1 MVLYS
6 MKSFMRSFATKIRHF
21 YQSLVLKAY
30 SLDSNQVFILDITV
44 TAPKGKFW
52 SPLFHLIFLR
62 TQQFSAYLFQHY
74 LDLFVHIKKII
85 QS

>member
-1 MVLYS
+1 
-6 MKSFMRSFATKIRHF
+6 MKSFKSSFSTTIRYF

-30 SLDSNQVFILDITV
+30 SLDFENQVFILDITV

-52 SPLFHLIFLR
+52 SSLFHLIFLR
-62 TQQFSAYLFQHY
+62 TQQFSAYLFHHY
-74 LDLFVHIKKII
+74 LDLFAHIKKII

>member
-1 MVLYS
+1 
-6 MKSFMRSFATKIRHF
+6 MKSFSTENRHF

-44 TAPKGKFW
+44 TAPEGKFW
-52 SPLFHLIFLR
+52 SSLSHLIFLR
-62 TQQFSAYLFQHY
+62 TQQFSAYLFHHY
-74 LDLFVHIKKII
+74 LDLFAHIKKII

>member
-1 MVLYS
+1 
-6 MKSFMRSFATKIRHF
+6 MRCSSTIIRHF

-52 SPLFHLIFLR
+52 SSLLHLIFLR
-62 TQQFSAYLFQHY
+62 TQQFSAYLFHHY
-74 LDLFVHIKKII
+74 LDLFAHIKKII
-85 QS
+85 QC